1 MTGIMSDKMHIYRQI
16 FSPIEVNTYVISGEE
31 GSCIII
37 DCGCYGPE
45 EEKRLEDF
53 LSSRGLTPV
62 ILLNTHCHLD
72 HIFGNDFILRKYGLR
87 SMFHPGERYNHSSSP
102 KHALMFG
109 LTMEEPPEP
118 ERELTDGEM
127 ITAAGLTME
136 VIAVPGHSPGGV
148 AFYIRDHSALF
159 TGDALFAGSI
169 GRSDLPGGNHEQ
181 LLENI
186 SSRLFVLPPD
196 TAVYPGHGPAT
207 TIGEEIRSNPFFS

>member
-1 MTGIMSDKMHIYRQI
+1 MSGKMHIYRHI

-45 EEKRLEDF
+45 EEKRLEEF
-53 LSSRGLTPV
+53 LSSHGLTPV
-62 ILLNTHCHLD
+62 MLLNTHCHLD
-72 HIFGNDFILRKYGLR
+72 HIFGNDFVLRKYGLR
-87 SMFHPGERYNHSSSP
+87 SMFHPCERYNHSSSP

-118 ERELTDGEM
+118 ERELTDGET
-127 ITAAGLTME
+127 ITAAGLTIE

-196 TAVYPGHGPAT
+196 TVVYPGHGPAT

>member
-1 MTGIMSDKMHIYRQI
+1 MTGIMSGKMHIYRHI

-45 EEKRLEDF
+45 EEKRLEEF
-53 LSSRGLTPV
+53 LSSHGLTPV
-62 ILLNTHCHLD
+62 MLLNTHCHLD
-72 HIFGNDFILRKYGLR
+72 HIFGNDFVLRKYGLR
-87 SMFHPGERYNHSSSP
+87 SMFHPCERYNHSSSP

-118 ERELTDGEM
+118 ERELTDGET
-127 ITAAGLTME
+127 ITAAGLTIE

-196 TAVYPGHGPAT
+196 TVVYPGHGPAT